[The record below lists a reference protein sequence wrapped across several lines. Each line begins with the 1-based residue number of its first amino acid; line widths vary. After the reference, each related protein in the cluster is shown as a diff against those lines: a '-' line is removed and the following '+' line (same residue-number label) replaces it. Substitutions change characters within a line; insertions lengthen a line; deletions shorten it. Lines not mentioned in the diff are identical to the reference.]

1 MLLYMHREVNLW
13 AGVSHESH
21 QQYTTGIY
29 QELDNFLFLPLL
41 LLLYMHV
48 QLPSNVINCIIVDL
62 PIK

>member
-1 MLLYMHREVNLW
+1 MHREVNLW

-21 QQYTTGIY
+21 QQYTIY

-48 QLPSNVINCIIVDL
+48 RLPSNVINCIIVDL